1 MLKRTLFFSTP
12 YCLSLRNGQM
22 IIHTR
27 EAPDQRKSIPIE
39 DIGFVVL
46 EDQQTSITL
55 PLLNALS
62 DNNVAVILCGENR
75 MPNALLMNLDSNR
88 TQGEHYRM
96 QIAASEPL
104 KKGLWKQIVETKI
117 RNQAAL
123 LRKLGYDGDKLKPCY
138 MNVKSAD
145 ADNREGIAA
154 RIYWSELF
162 GAEFYRSREGSP
174 PNNLLNY
181 GYTILRAAVARAIM
195 GSGLFP
201 AFGIFHR
208 NRYNSF
214 PLADDVMEPYRPYA
228 DELVYQLYRNGNT
241 QLTKKVKGELLRL
254 LFVDTRFDKVVR
266 PLEVGL
272 MFSASSLAKCFAGTQ
287 KRLHILY
294 WSSRMSEVRLNAYR
308 IMWLFVFFDLPTNTK
323 TERRHAVQFR
333 KALEKDGFTMMQ
345 YSVYVRHCASKENMQ
360 VHIKRVRRSMP
371 PTGFTSILAVTD
383 KQYGDILNFWGKSER
398 AKPEIPQQLEFF

>member
-22 IIHTR
+22 IIHTH

-75 MPNALLMNLDSNR
+75 MPNTMLMNLDSNR
-88 TQGEHYRM
+88 TQGENYRS
-96 QIAASEPL
+96 QINASEPL
-104 KKGLWKQIVETKI
+104 KKGLWKQIVEAKI

-123 LRKLGYDGDKLKPCY
+123 LRKLERDGDKLKPYY

-145 ADNREGIAA
+145 ADNREGTAA
-154 RIYWSELF
+154 KIYWTELF
-162 GAEFYRSREGSP
+162 GSEFYRSREGSP

-201 AFGIFHR
+201 ALGIFHR
-208 NRYNSF
+208 NRYNAF
-214 PLADDVMEPYRPYA
+214 PLADDLMEPYRPYV
-228 DELVYQLYRNGNT
+228 DEIVYRLYTNGHM
-241 QLTKKVKGELLRL
+241 QLTREVKGELLRI
-254 LFVDTRFDKVVR
+254 LFVDTRFDKIVR

-272 MFSASSLAKCFAGTQ
+272 TFTTSSIAKCFAGIQ
-287 KRLHILY
+287 KKVSY
-294 WSSRMSEVRLNAYR
+294 PM
-308 IMWLFVFFDLPTNTK
+308 
-323 TERRHAVQFR
+323 
-333 KALEKDGFTMMQ
+333 LE
-345 YSVYVRHCASKENMQ
+345 
-360 VHIKRVRRSMP
+360 
-371 PTGFTSILAVTD
+371 
-383 KQYGDILNFWGKSER
+383 
-398 AKPEIPQQLEFF
+398 